1 MVLSEQRDLF
11 GEFVYLHQILFEK
24 VVNSCVILL
33 SCLVL
38 RQIAEPVAVVE
49 VQPVQTAHL
58 GNFVAPV
65 CEPVLLRSAGL
76 GLERLEVDAVP
87 VLNEPL
93 GNSIL
98 GILIAEAV
106 EPDGTLVAL
115 ALDRPVFPLR
125 VATEGIA
132 HLGQAV
138 FKLLEVVAHRYG
150 FIKSGTGEIISC
162 RHTGLVLHRQVLC
175 IVITLRLLDGADP
188 VLLADTVGFLVE
200 LEPRGFPAAFTVH
213 KGHGVD
219 DEVAVQMLG
228 VQVGRDK
235 HLMPFAPNG
244 IGKLHPDMLR
254 QLRRDVGFLEAEIA
268 VVGLDAVR
276 LVELLLDR
284 NELLTGG

>member
-65 CEPVLLRSAGL
+65 CEPVLLRSAAL
-76 GLERLEVDAVP
+76 GLERHEVDAVP

-106 EPDGTLVAL
+106 EPEGTLVAIP
-115 ALDRPVFPLR
+115 LDRAVFPLR
-125 VATEGIA
+125 VSTQGIA

-138 FKLLEVVAHRYG
+138 FQRLEVVAQCLWL
-150 FIKSGTGEIISC
+150 IKNGKGAIRSC
-162 RHTGLVLHRQVLC
+162 RHNRLVLYRQGTFIL
-175 IVITLRLLDGADP
+175 
-188 VLLADTVGFLVE
+188 F
-200 LEPRGFPAAFTVH
+200 
-213 KGHGVD
+213 
-219 DEVAVQMLG
+219 
-228 VQVGRDK
+228 
-235 HLMPFAPNG
+235 
-244 IGKLHPDMLR
+244 
-254 QLRRDVGFLEAEIA
+254 
-268 VVGLDAVR
+268 
-276 LVELLLDR
+276 
-284 NELLTGG
+284 